1 MTEERF
7 ADGAMDQMQCI
18 GEVEAA
24 DANRSE
30 VVCDTKV
37 SKTLSR

>member
-1 MTEERF
+1 MELF
-7 ADGAMDQMQCI
+7 AEVAKARVECGAA
-18 GEVEAA
+18 VEAV
-24 DANRSE
+24 DINGGE